1 MSSLQAQIEK
11 RGERIF
17 DLVDRYPE
25 SIFSTA
31 GFYQR
36 MMALSMRDEHFKV
49 QMFRFVDVLAS
60 LQRSSDIVQHL
71 GEYFADM
78 RDGFA
83 AYKPRKSRVASPSL
97 RGFAPVIHT
106 GVRLAR
112 IVPWLSSMVLRRNVS
127 GMARQF
133 IAGKNPDDVMK
144 TLRKRRQ
151 QNIGFTVDLLGEAVV
166 SETEAGAYAA
176 RCSELLEHLS
186 RETCGWTDP
195 LGTNSELF
203 PVVNLSVK
211 ISALY
216 SQMNPADPVG
226 AIAHLAPKL
235 RPILR
240 RARELGAF
248 INFDMES
255 YAHKNT
261 TLDLFKTL
269 CAEAEFKDWPHA
281 GIVIQAYLRDA
292 EADLRDLIEWGR
304 ARGTRFTVRLVKGAY
319 WDYEKIKSRQNGWD
333 CPVYLQKPESDVNFE
348 ALTRVLLE
356 NESIVT
362 AAFGSHN
369 VRSIA
374 HAQAL
379 AEELGI
385 DRSRFEFQFLYGMAG
400 PIKRALVEMSY
411 RVREYCPVGEL
422 LPGMSYLVRRLLE
435 NTSNE
440 GFLRAKFSEHVSAAQ
455 LLRNPGEIIRRG
467 ESASP
472 LAKGER
478 IEVRRSTPGSAQ
490 DTETLTLPSPFA
502 RERRT
507 TTAEDRHRY
516 NGANGRARQCQSGS
530 DPGAPPGVEQPPGDV
545 YKNSPLVNFVYK
557 ESQEKMQAALRD
569 VRNRF
574 GQEFPLVINGEKIW
588 TDKLTPSVN
597 PSAPNEIVG
606 YAAEAG
612 IPEAERAVK
621 AARDA
626 FGKWSRTSFEERA
639 QLLERAA
646 AILDRRRYELSA
658 LEVFEVG
665 KPWAEADGD
674 LREAIDFCHFYAHQM
689 RLIGRPRLT
698 QQVPGEE
705 SYQHYWPRGVALVIA
720 PWNFPMAILCG
731 MVSAALVTG
740 NTVIMKPSEQSL
752 NIGAMLMEI
761 FEEAGVPPG
770 VLNFLNGRG
779 SVIGAHLVDHK
790 DVDLI
795 AFTGSREVGLRIWES
810 AGKTREGQRELKHVI
825 CEMGGKNP
833 VIIDSDADLDEAI
846 VDSIYSAFGY
856 QGQKCS
862 ALSRLIVLE
871 ENYDRVMERLLNA
884 AASLRVGNP
893 EAPGIM
899 VGPVIDEAAYRRILE
914 YIDIGK
920 SEATLAYQA
929 KDLPPQGYFIPP
941 TIFTGVKPD
950 MRIAREEIFGPV
962 LSVLKV
968 RDLDEAIE
976 VANGTDYA
984 LTAGFF
990 SRSPANIERAKAEIE
1005 AGNVY
1010 INRSCTGAVVGRHPF
1025 GGFKM
1030 SGGGTKAGG
1039 EDYLLQFLLPRV
1051 VTENIM
1057 RHGFAPEETPQY
1069 RDEFLPPR

>member
-1 MSSLQAQIEK
+1 VTLAARRGQREAQRARVASLCRIATPALLSRMSSLQAQIEE

-25 SIFSTA
+25 SIFSKA

-60 LQRSSDIVQHL
+60 LRRSGDIVQHL
-71 GEYFADM
+71 EEYFAPAPAG
-78 RDGFA
+78 RD
-83 AYKPRKSRVASPSL
+83 
-97 RGFAPVIHT
+97 GFAPVIHT

-166 SETEAGAYAA
+166 SETEASAYAA
-176 RCSELLEHLS
+176 RCLELLEHLA
-186 RETCGWTDP
+186 RETRGWTNP

-216 SQMNPADPVG
+216 SQMNPADPSD

-240 RARELGAF
+240 RAREPGAF

-269 CAEAEFKDWPHA
+269 CTEAEFNDWPHA

-292 EADLRDLIEWGR
+292 EKDLRDLIEWGR

-333 CPVYLQKPESDVNFE
+333 CPVYLQKPESDLNFE
-348 ALTRVLLE
+348 VLTRVLLE

-400 PIKRALVEMSY
+400 PIKRALVEMGY

-440 GFLRAKFSEHVSAAQ
+440 GFLRAKFSEHVSAAK
-455 LLRNPGEIIRRG
+455 LLRDPSELVTRDGGTPAVTSAEI
-467 ESASP
+467 
-472 LAKGER
+472 KN
-478 IEVRRSTPGSAQ
+478 
-490 DTETLTLPSPFA
+490 
-502 RERRT
+502 
-507 TTAEDRHRY
+507 RHQR
-516 NGANGRARQCQSGS
+516 NGASLA
-530 DPGAPPGVEQPPGDV
+530 APPGDIYE
-545 YKNSPLVNFVYK
+545 NSPLVNFAYK
-557 ESQEKMQAALRD
+557 ESQEQMQAALRD

-574 GQEFPLVINGEKIW
+574 GRKFPLVINGEKIW

-621 AARDA
+621 AARAA

-674 LREAIDFCHFYAHQM
+674 IREAIDFCHFYAHQM

-740 NTVIMKPSEQSL
+740 NTAIMKPSEQSL

-761 FEEAGVPPG
+761 FEEAGVPAG

-779 SVIGAHLVDHK
+779 SVIGAHLVNHK

-795 AFTGSREVGLRIWES
+795 AFTGSREVGLGIWES

-825 CEMGGKNP
+825 CEMGGKNAMI
-833 VIIDSDADLDEAI
+833 VDSDADLDEAI

-871 ENYDRVMERLLNA
+871 GNYDRVTERLLNA
-884 AASLRVGNP
+884 AASLRVGDP

-984 LTAGFF
+984 LTGGFF
-990 SRSPANIERAKAEIE
+990 SRSPANIERVKAQLE

-1010 INRSCTGAVVGRHPF
+1010 INRSCTGAIVGRHPF

-1039 EDYLLQFLLPRV
+1039 VDYLLQFLLPRV

-1069 RDEFLPPR
+1069 RDEFLWPSR